1 MTELMAPKVYPAQPD
16 MPPPRLTPLR
26 KPVERS
32 TIGVFVSAGVHH
44 RDQAPLGET
53 NDLSY
58 RLIHRDT
65 PLSELL
71 VAHKTPVR
79 KWALDDL
86 NVAYPRDRLLEL
98 EAEGTFARLADNA
111 VSMVGTV
118 ALYTELINETVPK
131 IMAEFDAQGVDLA
144 WLFPF

>member
-1 MTELMAPKVYPAQPD
+1 M
-16 MPPPRLTPLR
+16 
-26 KPVERS
+26 
-32 TIGVFVSAGVHH
+32 SAGVHH
-44 RDQAPLGET
+44 QDQAPLGET

-58 RLIHRDT
+58 RLIHHDT

-131 IMAEFDAQGVDLA
+131 IMAEFDAQGVDLV